1 MLRVRIHYSKTE
13 PLRFTGNLDMQKIW
27 ERTLRRAHLPVVYS
41 QGFHPQPKL
50 NLACPLPLGITS
62 QAEVID
68 VWLDCSSL
76 TDTFWPALQTALP
89 PGIEVRS
96 FESIDL
102 NAPALQTQTLAATY
116 TADLR
121 FEVSTHDLSQRVTRF
136 LSAAQLLRQR
146 RGKIYDLRPLVEDLH
161 IETGRLVMR
170 LAARDGATGRPEEVL
185 DQLGIQPHQAR
196 LERVMLHFMQ

>member
-76 TDTFWPALQTALP
+76 TDTFWPALQAALP

-121 FEVSTHDLSQRVTRF
+121 FEVSIHDLSQRVTRF

-146 RGKIYDLRPLVEDLH
+146 RGKTYDLRPLVEDLR